1 VEIKGIL
8 KENSILN
15 NNLNEKIIE
24 NKLIT
29 KENLDLKKELLSFEK
44 KMFQVQ
50 EDKSKLELRLNDEI
64 AKNDFN

>member
-1 VEIKGIL
+1 MEIKGIL

-44 KMFQVQ
+44 KIF
-50 EDKSKLELRLNDEI
+50 
-64 AKNDFN
+64 